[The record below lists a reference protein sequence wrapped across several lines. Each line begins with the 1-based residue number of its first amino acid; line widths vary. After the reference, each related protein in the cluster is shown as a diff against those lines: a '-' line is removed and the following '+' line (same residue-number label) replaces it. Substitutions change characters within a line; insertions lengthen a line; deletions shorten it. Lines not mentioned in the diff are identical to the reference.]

1 MTKKIPG
8 PFAPPDLNRPSLMKP
23 FLESNV
29 LFNNPVILYTSQI
42 KVRATPDH
50 NHKFLPKDDC
60 SLVLLNHLKQT
71 QSKIGRWYKVKIYL
85 FVVVVLKIKTLRQ
98 VQSEKGR
105 KRRMRDREREARTKP
120 KMPLPSSSSSTSS
133 LIDNPFL
140 TSSSLR
146 SRFSSGWKLWSAQ
159 DKWRLAETNGGYNVS
174 GRYSYVNGEPVL
186 LSDISYLANPHAS
199 HSLLRP
205 SILILECFLTDAHP
219 RRIWGN
225 GLFLPSSFHLNASSF
240 HLNSSSFNK
249 WLAVTKLPLLAIA
262 FQQLTHPLR
271 W

>member
-1 MTKKIPG
+1 MT
-8 PFAPPDLNRPSLMKP
+8 ALSY
-23 FLESNV
+23 SW
-29 LFNNPVILYTSQI
+29 TTWQ
-42 KVRATPDH
+42 
-50 NHKFLPKDDC
+50 
-60 SLVLLNHLKQT
+60 QT
-71 QSKIGRWYKVKIYL
+71 QNKIGRWYKVKIYL
-85 FVVVVLKIKTLRQ
+85 LVVVVVLKIKTLRQ

-186 LSDISYLANPHAS
+186 LSNISYLPNPHVS

-205 SILILECFLTDAHP
+205 GILILESKSTIFSLVLTRGTFEAMFCSWTPCTWTVPPSTSDWQSP
-219 RRIWGN
+219 IPCWPSLFINWLILSVGN
-225 GLFLPSSFHLNASSF
+225 MIPLFHRLPSP
-240 HLNSSSFNK
+240 
-249 WLAVTKLPLLAIA
+249 T
-262 FQQLTHPLR
+262 
-271 W
+271 

>member
-1 MTKKIPG
+1 MVRRSTLMRILKLWSKVWFFNLANKMSQLAEFCCWTLDHGSTLWYLSMQGMTKKIPG

-146 SRFSSGWKLWSAQ
+146 SRFSSGW
-159 DKWRLAETNGGYNVS
+159 
-174 GRYSYVNGEPVL
+174 
-186 LSDISYLANPHAS
+186 
-199 HSLLRP
+199 
-205 SILILECFLTDAHP
+205 
-219 RRIWGN
+219 
-225 GLFLPSSFHLNASSF
+225 
-240 HLNSSSFNK
+240 
-249 WLAVTKLPLLAIA
+249 
-262 FQQLTHPLR
+262 
-271 W
+271 